1 MNFSTAPTIAV
12 MPARDEQT
20 TIATVIAGV
29 RIHLGCAV
37 LVVNDASRDATAEV
51 ARGAGAQVLNLAVNL
66 GAWGATQAGIRYALR
81 HGYTRV
87 LTLDADGQHQPEEL
101 PTLLQAHQ
109 QSHANVSIGTYAQ
122 RLSKAKRVAW
132 QYFRLLTGLNVHDF
146 TSGLRV
152 YDARAIAILAS
163 REASLLDYQDIGV
176 LMLLQKRGLMIDEV
190 PTVMSPRQCGGSRV
204 FASWR
209 LVARYMLRTTLL
221 CIARIGDRAP
231 LSHGS
236 KSTP

>member
-1 MNFSTAPTIAV
+1 
-12 MPARDEQT
+12 MPARDEQS
-20 TIATVIAGV
+20 TIADVIAGV
-29 RIHLGCAV
+29 RFFLGCEV
-37 LVVNDASRDATAEV
+37 LVVNDASGDATV
-51 ARGAGAQVLNLAVNL
+51 KMARAAGAQVLDLAVNL

-81 HGYTRV
+81 HGYHCV

-101 PTLLQAHQ
+101 PALLHAHR
-109 QSHANVSIGTYAQ
+109 QSKANVTIGTYAQ
-122 RLSKAKRVAW
+122 RLSMAKRVAW
-132 QYFRLLTGLNVHDF
+132 QYFRLLTGLKVHDF

-152 YDARAIAILAS
+152 YDARAIQILAS

-176 LMLLQKRGLMIDEV
+176 LMLLQKRGLLIDEV
-190 PTVMSPRQCGGSRV
+190 PTVMSPRQFGGSRV

-221 CIARIGDRAP
+221 CIARIGSRAYP
-231 LSHGS
+231 SHVE